1 MSESDVEL
9 AFSGI
14 HVMSTRCFE
23 LMTAAGF
30 SDSFPIMDFYL
41 SQASKI
47 KLSQIGKTEL
57 SQAGNID
64 ISQAGTIGIKGF
76 CCNDLNL
83 IDIGKPDTLTQ
94 ANRLF

>member
-1 MSESDVEL
+1 MSENDVEL

-47 KLSQIGKTEL
+47 KLSQIGKTDL
-57 SQAGNID
+57 
-64 ISQAGTIGIKGF
+64 SQAGTIGIKGF